1 LPGIWRTTK
10 EPVEVTAGNDLPG
23 VSPLG
28 NPRGSSADRLAE
40 RVAVAVAGF
49 LGRYKGQTR
58 VHTASDLRVFL
69 SWCAER
75 GLDPLDPAQ
84 VGRVQVEAFVRWMQ
98 ETRRFQPST
107 VSRRV
112 SVVAGFY
119 RTAVIDGLVA
129 RSPIEHVRR
138 PRVPAESPTL
148 GLSHLQFEAMLV
160 AARQSANAGD
170 FALVCFLGLL
180 GLRIFEA
187 VGSDIADLGEE
198 HGHRVLRVV
207 GKGGRVVLVP
217 LPPAVA
223 RAVERAVGGRVSGP
237 ILLNR
242 AGRRMD
248 RHAATRRLH
257 RLADT
262 AGVRMPRMHLLR
274 QCLTQQSIFV
284 MCRSRLGTQ
293 ILVPRCATTVPGRI
307 STGTPTT
314 GSPLSWPQVPEDPV
328 QDGADRTTLPN

>member
-1 LPGIWRTTK
+1 MTIRQCDTIQACAASTAS
-10 EPVEVTAGNDLPG
+10 EPATDDDD
-23 VSPLG
+23 
-28 NPRGSSADRLAE
+28 RGAQADRAIL
-40 RVAVAVAGF
+40 RLTVAGY
-49 LGRYKGQTR
+49 LGRYKGRTR

-69 SWCAER
+69 TWCD
-75 GLDPLDPAQ
+75 GHNLDPLDVTR
-84 VGRVQVEAFVRWMQ
+84 VGRGQVEEFVRWMQ
-98 ETRRFQPST
+98 ETRCFQPST

-119 RTAVIDGLVA
+119 RTAVIDGLGA
-129 RSPIEHVRR
+129 RSPVEHVRR

-160 AARQSANAGD
+160 AARQSTHASD

-187 VGSDIADLGEE
+187 CGADIADVGEE

-223 RAVERAVGGRVSGP
+223 RAVERAVGDRMSGP

-242 AGRRMD
+242 GGRRMD

-257 RLADT
+257 HLADT
-262 AGVRMPRMHLLR
+262 AGVRLPRMHPHMLR
-274 QCLTQQSIFV
+274 HTFV
-284 MCRSRLGTQ
+284 TTMQVGGVASG
-293 ILVPRCATTVPGRI
+293 ATVRGIRRI
-307 STGTPTT
+307 
-314 GSPLSWPQVPEDPV
+314 V
-328 QDGADRTTLPN
+328 